1 MYRDR
6 LSIRQ
11 LWVRV
16 DAALRDPDSPLKV
29 AVLAAKAEADEDE
42 TVTGL
47 DEALAN
53 VIGGG

>member
-1 MYRDR
+1 
-6 LSIRQ
+6 

-16 DAALRDPDSPLKV
+16 DAALRDPDSPLKI
-29 AVLAAKAEADEDE
+29 ALLHAKAEADEDA